1 VLVVQPVEGEPSVV
15 YSACADG
22 HVLRWELDADLNADS
37 YRSVASHLFLML
49 ISWYC
54 CFDQDTDNPGRSV
67 EPSWLAEDVKPPPP
81 PLPESLLHVKD
92 VNVLVK
98 HSATGREV

>member
-1 VLVVQPVEGEPSVV
+1 MEAVLVVQPVEGEPSVV

-54 CFDQDTDNPGRSV
+54 CF
-67 EPSWLAEDVKPPPP
+67 
-81 PLPESLLHVKD
+81 
-92 VNVLVK
+92 
-98 HSATGREV
+98 